1 MKTLFENAVYSG
13 VIISFV
19 SYGLGTVLKKRFKSA
34 LFNPVLISVA
44 LIIAFLAVFDINYE
58 SYSKG
63 AGYISYML
71 TPATICLAVPMYEQ
85 FELLKKNFRAVITGI
100 ASGVLT
106 SLLCI
111 LLMAV
116 LFSLDHVSY
125 VTFLPKSVTTAIG
138 VGISEELGGNVSLT
152 VGIIIITGVMG
163 NMFSEIICR
172 IMRIKEP
179 VAKGI
184 AIGSASHVIGTSKA
198 MEMGETEGAMSS
210 LSTVVSGLVTVA
222 GAAVF
227 AGFL

>member
-13 VIISFV
+13 IMISFV

-34 LFNPVLISVA
+34 LFNPVLISVT
-44 LIIAFLAVFDINYE
+44 LIIAFLTVFDISYE
-58 SYSKG
+58 SYSRG
-63 AGYISYML
+63 AEYISFML

-85 FELLKKNFRAVITGI
+85 FELLKKNFRAVMTGI
-100 ASGVLT
+100 ASGVIT

-116 LFSLDHVSY
+116 LFSLDHASY

-138 VGISEELGGNVSLT
+138 MGISEELGGTVPLT
-152 VGIIIITGVMG
+152 VGIIIITGVLG

-172 IMRIKEP
+172 IMRIKDP

>member
-1 MKTLFENAVYSG
+1 M
-13 VIISFV
+13 ISFV

-34 LFNPVLISVA
+34 LFNPVLISVT
-44 LIIAFLAVFDINYE
+44 LIIAFLTVFDISYE
-58 SYSKG
+58 SYSRG
-63 AGYISYML
+63 AEYISFML

-85 FELLKKNFRAVITGI
+85 FELLKKNFRAVMTGI
-100 ASGVLT
+100 ASGVIT

-116 LFSLDHVSY
+116 LFSLDHASY

-138 VGISEELGGNVSLT
+138 MGISEELGGTVPLT
-152 VGIIIITGVMG
+152 VGIIIITGVLG

-172 IMRIKEP
+172 IMRIKDP